1 MEIKHTKLFEK
12 TVEKLKDKYA
22 IERLELLIKSLK
34 QAQNL
39 SEIPNIIPV
48 ENAPN
53 YYRIK
58 TGNYRLIIEQ
68 LKNGEI
74 VILLIDY
81 RRRNEKTYKGIN

>member
-1 MEIKHTKLFEK
+1 MKIKYTKSFEK
-12 TVEKLKDKYA
+12 TIEKLKNKSA
-22 IERLELLIKSLK
+22 IDRLELLIKSLK
-34 QAQNL
+34 QAQSL
-39 SEIPNIIPV
+39 SEIPNVIPI

-58 TGNYRLIIEQ
+58 TGNYRLIIER

-81 RRRNEKTYKGIN
+81 RKRNEKTYKGLN